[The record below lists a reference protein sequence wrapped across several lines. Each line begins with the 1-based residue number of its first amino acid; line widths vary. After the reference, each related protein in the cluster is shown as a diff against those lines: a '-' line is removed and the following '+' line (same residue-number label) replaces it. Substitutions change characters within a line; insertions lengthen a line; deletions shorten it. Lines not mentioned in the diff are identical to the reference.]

1 MKPLV
6 VLGVTGSIGR
16 QSLEVADQLGWPVAG
31 IGARRPSAG
40 LAEIARSRPETEIA
54 VAGGSLEEREEFSRE
69 FRGRVSFGPEALEGL
84 AAIPSV
90 VVVNGVVG
98 LVGLPL
104 TMAAA
109 KAGNR
114 IALANKESMV
124 AAGPLIRRE
133 LARSGGELIPV
144 DSEHSAIFQCMTGE
158 DRESVER
165 VILTASGGPFRTWE
179 VDKLESVTPAEALAH
194 PNWSMGDRITIDS
207 ATMANKAL
215 EVMEAQQLFELEV
228 DQVEVVIHP
237 ESVVH
242 SMVRFRDG
250 SIKAQLGAPDMR
262 LPIAYAL
269 TYPERAPDILKP
281 FDFAGVSLNFEAPDL
296 TRFPALAL
304 GYSAARLGQSAP
316 AVYNASDEVAVAA
329 FLGGRL
335 GFRSITSVIEQTL
348 EGLGV
353 QSVESVED
361 VLAADREARSLAA
374 AAIAGAC

>member
-16 QSLEVADQLGWPVAG
+16 QSLEVADHLGWPVVG

-40 LAEIARSRPETEIA
+40 LAEIARSRPEAQIA
-54 VAGGSLEEREEFSRE
+54 VAGGSLEEREGFSQEFGARA
-69 FRGRVSFGPEALEGL
+69 RFGPEALEEL
-84 AAIPSV
+84 AAAPKA

-104 TMAAA
+104 TLAAA
-109 KAGNR
+109 RAGNR

-133 LARSGGELIPV
+133 LRRSGGELIPV
-144 DSEHSAIFQCMTGE
+144 DSEHSAIFQCLTGE
-158 DRESVER
+158 DPESVER

-179 VDKLESVTPAEALAH
+179 LDKLESVTPAEALAH

-269 TYPERAPDILKP
+269 TFPERTADVLKP

-296 TRFPALAL
+296 ARFPALAL
-304 GYSAARLGQSAP
+304 GYAAARCGQSAP

-329 FLGGRL
+329 FLAGRL
-335 GFRSITSVIEQTL
+335 GFRSITRIIERTM
-348 EGLGV
+348 EGVGV
-353 QSVESVED
+353 QPVGSIED
-361 VLAADREARSLAA
+361 VLSADREARSLAA

>member
-16 QSLEVADQLGWPVAG
+16 QSLEVADQLDWPVVG
-31 IGARRPSAG
+31 IGARRPGAA
-40 LAEIARSRPETEIA
+40 LAEIARSRPEAQIA

-69 FRGRVSFGPEALEGL
+69 FGARASYGSEALEEL
-84 AAIPSV
+84 AARPKA

-109 KAGNR
+109 RAGNR

-133 LARSGGELIPV
+133 LQRSGGELIPV
-144 DSEHSAIFQCMTGE
+144 DSEHSAIFQCLTGE
-158 DRESVER
+158 DFESVER

-179 VDKLESVTPAEALAH
+179 LEKLDSVTPVEALAH

-215 EVMEAQQLFELEV
+215 EVMEAQQLFQIEV

-269 TYPERAPDILKP
+269 TYPERTADVLKP
-281 FDFAGVSLNFEAPDL
+281 FDFAGVSLNFETPDL
-296 TRFPALAL
+296 ARFPALAL
-304 GYSAARLGQSAP
+304 GYAAARIGQSAP
-316 AVYNASDEVAVAA
+316 AVYNAADEVAVAA
-329 FLGGRL
+329 FLAGRL
-335 GFRSITSVIEQTL
+335 GFRSITSVIERTM
-348 EGLGV
+348 EGVGV
-353 QSVESVED
+353 KPVESVDD
-361 VLAADREARSLAA
+361 VLAVDREARSLAA

>member
-16 QSLEVADQLGWPVAG
+16 QSLEVADHLGWPVVG

-40 LAEIARSRPETEIA
+40 LAEIARSRPEAQIA
-54 VAGGSLEEREEFSRE
+54 VAGGSLEEREGFSQEFGARA
-69 FRGRVSFGPEALEGL
+69 RFGPEALEEL
-84 AAIPSV
+84 AAAPKA

-104 TMAAA
+104 TLAAA
-109 KAGNR
+109 RAGNR

-133 LARSGGELIPV
+133 LRRSGGELIPV
-144 DSEHSAIFQCMTGE
+144 DSEHSAIFQCLTGE
-158 DRESVER
+158 DPESVER

-179 VDKLESVTPAEALAH
+179 LDKLESVTPAEALAH

-242 SMVRFRDG
+242 SMVSFRDG

-269 TYPERAPDILKP
+269 SFPERTADVLKP

-296 TRFPALAL
+296 ARFPALAL
-304 GYSAARLGQSAP
+304 GYAAARSGQSAP

-329 FLGGRL
+329 FLAGRL
-335 GFRSITSVIEQTL
+335 GFRSITSIIERTM
-348 EGLGV
+348 EAVGV
-353 QSVESVED
+353 QPVESIDD
-361 VLAADREARSLAA
+361 VLSADREARSVAA

>member
-16 QSLEVADQLGWPVAG
+16 QSLEVAGQLGWPVVG
-31 IGARRPSAG
+31 IGARRPSPE
-40 LAEIARSRPETEIA
+40 LAQVARSLPEATVA
-54 VAGGSLEEREEFSRE
+54 VAGGSQEEREEFSKE
-69 FRGRVSFGPEALEGL
+69 FGKRARFGPEALDEL
-84 AAIPSV
+84 AAIPQT

-98 LVGLPL
+98 LVGLPP

-109 KAGNR
+109 RAGNR

-133 LARSGGELIPV
+133 LRISGGELIPV
-144 DSEHSAIFQCMTGE
+144 DSEHSAVFQCLAGE

-179 VDKLESVTPAEALAH
+179 IDRLESVTPAEALQH

-215 EVMEAQQLFELEV
+215 EVMEAQQLFELDV
-228 DQVEVVIHP
+228 DQIEVVIHP

-269 TYPERAPDILKP
+269 TYPDRAPDVIKP
-281 FDFAGVSLNFEAPDL
+281 FDFASVSLNFESPDL
-296 TRFPALAL
+296 DRFPALAL
-304 GYSAARLGQSAP
+304 GFGAARLGQSAP
-316 AVYNASDEVAVAA
+316 ALYNAADEVAVAA
-329 FLGGRL
+329 FLKGRL
-335 GFRSITSVIEQTL
+335 GFRSITSVIERTL
-348 EGLGV
+348 DGVGV
-353 QSVESVED
+353 QSVASVDD
-361 VLAADREARSLAA
+361 VLAADREARSFAA
-374 AAIAGAC
+374 AAIAGSC

>member
-16 QSLEVADQLGWPVAG
+16 QSLEVADQLGWPVVG
-31 IGARRPSAG
+31 IGAKRPGAE
-40 LAEIARSRPETEIA
+40 LAEIARSRPETQIA
-54 VAGGSLEEREEFSRE
+54 VAGGSLEERQEFSQK
-69 FRGRVSFGPEALEGL
+69 FGARVSFGPEALEEL
-84 AAIPSV
+84 AAMPKA

-109 KAGNR
+109 RSGNR

-124 AAGPLIRRE
+124 AAGPLIRKE
-133 LARSGGELIPV
+133 LRRSGGELIPV
-144 DSEHSAIFQCMTGE
+144 DSEHSAIFQCLTGE

-165 VILTASGGPFRTWE
+165 VILTASGGPFRTLE
-179 VDKLESVTPAEALAH
+179 IDKLESVTPAEALAH
-194 PNWSMGDRITIDS
+194 PNWTMGDRITVDS

-215 EVMEAQQLFELEV
+215 EVMEAQQLFELQV

-250 SIKAQLGAPDMR
+250 SIKAQLGPPDMR

-269 TYPERAPDILKP
+269 TFPERAEDVLKP
-281 FDFAGVSLNFEAPDL
+281 FDFAGISLNFEAPDL
-296 TRFPALAL
+296 ARFPALAL
-304 GYSAARLGQSAP
+304 GYAAARAGQSAP
-316 AVYNASDEVAVAA
+316 AVYNASDEMAVAA
-329 FLGGRL
+329 FLNGRL
-335 GFRSITSVIEQTL
+335 GFRSITTVIERTMD
-348 EGLGV
+348 GLGV
-353 QSVESVED
+353 QSVESVDD
-361 VLAADREARSLAA
+361 VLSADREARSFAA
-374 AAIAGAC
+374 AAMAGAC

>member
-16 QSLEVADQLGWPVAG
+16 QSLEVADQLDWPVVG
-31 IGARRPSAG
+31 IGARRPGAA
-40 LAEIARSRPETEIA
+40 LAEIARSRPEAQIA

-69 FRGRVSFGPEALEGL
+69 FGARASFGSEALEEL
-84 AAIPSV
+84 AARPKA

-109 KAGNR
+109 RAGNR

-133 LARSGGELIPV
+133 LQRSGGELIPV
-144 DSEHSAIFQCMTGE
+144 DSEHSAIFQCLTGE
-158 DRESVER
+158 DFESVER

-179 VDKLESVTPAEALAH
+179 LEKLDSVTPVEALAH

-215 EVMEAQQLFELEV
+215 EVMEAQQLFQIEV

-269 TYPERAPDILKP
+269 TYPERTADVLKP
-281 FDFAGVSLNFEAPDL
+281 FDFAGVSLNFETPDL
-296 TRFPALAL
+296 ARFPALAL
-304 GYSAARLGQSAP
+304 GYAAARIGQSAP
-316 AVYNASDEVAVAA
+316 AVYNAADEVAVAA
-329 FLGGRL
+329 FLAGRL
-335 GFRSITSVIEQTL
+335 GFRSITSVIERTM
-348 EGLGV
+348 EGVGV
-353 QSVESVED
+353 KPVESVDD
-361 VLAADREARSLAA
+361 VLAVDREARSLAA

>member
-16 QSLEVADQLGWPVAG
+16 QSLDVADQLGWAVVG

-40 LAEIARSRPETEIA
+40 LAEIARSRPEAEIA
-54 VAGGSLEEREEFSRE
+54 VAGGSLDEREEFSRE
-69 FRGRVSFGPEALEGL
+69 FRARVKFGPEALEEL
-84 AAIPSV
+84 AAIPKA

-133 LARSGGELIPV
+133 LERSGGELIPV
-144 DSEHSAIFQCMTGE
+144 DSEHSAIFQCVTGE

-250 SIKAQLGAPDMR
+250 SIKAQLGDPDMR

-269 TYPERAPDILKP
+269 TYPDRAPDVLKP

-304 GYSAARLGQSAP
+304 GYAAARSGRSAP
-316 AVYNASDEVAVAA
+316 VVYNASDEVAVAA
-329 FLGGRL
+329 FLNGRL
-335 GFRSITSVIEQTL
+335 GFRSITSVIERTL

-353 QSVESVED
+353 QSVESVDD
-361 VLAADREARSLAA
+361 VLAVDQEARSLAA

>member
-16 QSLEVADQLGWPVAG
+16 QSLEVADQLDWPVVG
-31 IGARRPSAG
+31 IGARRPGAA
-40 LAEIARSRPETEIA
+40 LAEIARSRPEAQIA

-69 FRGRVSFGPEALEGL
+69 FGARASYGSEALEEL
-84 AAIPSV
+84 AARPKA

-109 KAGNR
+109 RAGNR

-133 LARSGGELIPV
+133 LQRSGGELIPV
-144 DSEHSAIFQCMTGE
+144 DSEHSAIFQCLTGE
-158 DRESVER
+158 DFESVER

-179 VDKLESVTPAEALAH
+179 LEKLDSVTPVEALAH

-215 EVMEAQQLFELEV
+215 EVMEAQQLFQIEV

-269 TYPERAPDILKP
+269 TYPERTADVLKP
-281 FDFAGVSLNFEAPDL
+281 FDFAGVSLNFETPDL
-296 TRFPALAL
+296 ARFPALAL
-304 GYSAARLGQSAP
+304 GYAAARIGQSAP
-316 AVYNASDEVAVAA
+316 AVYNAADEVAVAA
-329 FLGGRL
+329 FLAGRL
-335 GFRSITSVIEQTL
+335 GFRSITSVIERTM
-348 EGLGV
+348 EGVGV
-353 QSVESVED
+353 KPVESVDD
-361 VLAADREARSLAA
+361 VLAVDREARSLAA
-374 AAIAGAC
+374 AIAGAC

>member
-16 QSLEVADQLGWPVAG
+16 QSLEVADQLDWPVVG
-31 IGARRPSAG
+31 IGARRPGAA
-40 LAEIARSRPETEIA
+40 LAEIARSRPEAQIA

-69 FRGRVSFGPEALEGL
+69 FGARASYGSEALEEL
-84 AAIPSV
+84 AARPKA

-109 KAGNR
+109 RAGNR

-133 LARSGGELIPV
+133 LQRSGGELIPV
-144 DSEHSAIFQCMTGE
+144 DSEHSAIFQCLTGE
-158 DRESVER
+158 DFESVER

-179 VDKLESVTPAEALAH
+179 LEKLDSVTPVEALAH

-215 EVMEAQQLFELEV
+215 EVMEAQQLFQIEV

-250 SIKAQLGAPDMR
+250 SIKAHLGAPDMR

-269 TYPERAPDILKP
+269 TYPERTADVLKP
-281 FDFAGVSLNFEAPDL
+281 FDFAGVSLNFETPDL
-296 TRFPALAL
+296 ARFPALAL
-304 GYSAARLGQSAP
+304 GYAAARIGQSAP
-316 AVYNASDEVAVAA
+316 AVYNAADEVAVAA
-329 FLGGRL
+329 FLAGRL
-335 GFRSITSVIEQTL
+335 GFRSITSVIERTM
-348 EGLGV
+348 EGVGV
-353 QSVESVED
+353 KPVESVDD
-361 VLAADREARSLAA
+361 VLAVDREARSLAA

>member
-16 QSLEVADQLGWPVAG
+16 QSLEVADQLDWPVVG
-31 IGARRPSAG
+31 IGARRPGAA
-40 LAEIARSRPETEIA
+40 LAEIARSRPEAQIA

-69 FRGRVSFGPEALEGL
+69 FGARASYGSEALEEL
-84 AAIPSV
+84 AARPEA

-109 KAGNR
+109 RAGNR

-133 LARSGGELIPV
+133 LQRSGGELIPV
-144 DSEHSAIFQCMTGE
+144 DSEHSAIFQCLTGE
-158 DRESVER
+158 DFESVER

-179 VDKLESVTPAEALAH
+179 LEKLDSVTPVEALAH

-215 EVMEAQQLFELEV
+215 EVMEAQQLFQIEV

-269 TYPERAPDILKP
+269 TYPERTADVLKP
-281 FDFAGVSLNFEAPDL
+281 FDFAGVSLNFETPDL
-296 TRFPALAL
+296 ARFPALAL
-304 GYSAARLGQSAP
+304 GYAAARIGQSAP
-316 AVYNASDEVAVAA
+316 AVYNAADEVAVAA
-329 FLGGRL
+329 FLAGRL
-335 GFRSITSVIEQTL
+335 GFRSITSVIERTM
-348 EGLGV
+348 EGVGV
-353 QSVESVED
+353 KPVESVDD
-361 VLAADREARSLAA
+361 VLAVDREARSLAA